1 MPSRSLQY
9 LDQRM
14 QDIEQLLQAHTA
26 LTQFQRARRA
36 AERAGGELSRIA
48 EIIEPLVHQPGR
60 GRRTEVDALN
70 RGSMVLLSSHLQGF
84 IDDLHLEA
92 ANIVLA
98 NKVNSIERVVEH
110 AKPRNANPH
119 ADIIERMFD
128 GIGIYEV
135 LDNICW
141 QKASNNTIKKRLT
154 EYIQIRNKIAH
165 GAQESITKAKVQ
177 SFQDFVVRFAQNLD
191 EVVADK
197 IEEETGTRPW

>member
-1 MPSRSLQY
+1 MPSQSLQN

-36 AERAGGELSRIA
+36 AEQAGGELSRIA
-48 EIIEPLVHQPGR
+48 DIIENLVNQPGR

-70 RGSMVLLSSHLQGF
+70 RAAMVLLSSHLQGF

-92 ANIVLA
+92 ANIVLEY
-98 NKVNSIERVVEH
+98 KVNDIEKVVEH
-110 AKPRNANPH
+110 AKLRNANPH
-119 ADIIERMFD
+119 ADVVEKMFD

-135 LDNICW
+135 LDNIRW
-141 QKASNNTIKKRLT
+141 QKTSNSTVKKRLT
-154 EYIQIRNKIAH
+154 DYIQLRNKIAH
-165 GAQESITKAKVQ
+165 GAQESITKAKVKG
-177 SFQDFVVRFAQNLD
+177 FQDFVVRFAQNLD
-191 EVVADK
+191 EIVAVK